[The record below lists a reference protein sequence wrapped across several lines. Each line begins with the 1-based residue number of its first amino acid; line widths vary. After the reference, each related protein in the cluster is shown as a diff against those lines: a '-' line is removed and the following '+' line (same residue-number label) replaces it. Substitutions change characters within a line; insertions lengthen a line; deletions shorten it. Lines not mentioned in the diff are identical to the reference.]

1 MTAAV
6 VTSFI
11 SIPDHPRS
19 MEEYA
24 RLAQP
29 LLTMPVHMLDMVIK
43 LEDCWLFEYL
53 EERFPGMKGFTHSV
67 ADNPAKNS
75 LMYHIVQAQKTELL
89 ATAAMLDRVSD
100 VFIWIDYGILGLSG
114 VTVDIIKAFVQRAT
128 NEQAIV
134 VPGCWDKP
142 YAYRDDYPC
151 WRFCGGV
158 MIVPRDYA
166 YQFHIAMR
174 DEYIRWLNVT
184 GNISWEVNTLARLE
198 KRDKLMPLWW
208 YKADHDSSIFTN
220 YKTGVLADGRCTGLV
235 GGDAVDH
242 GAVRETGHS

>member
-11 SIPDHPRS
+11 PIPDHPRS

-24 RLAQP
+24 RLAAP
-29 LLTMPVHMLDMVIK
+29 LLNMPIHMLDLVIK

-53 EERFPGMKGFTHSV
+53 EERFPDMKGFTHSV
-67 ADNPAKNS
+67 ADNSAKNS

-89 ATAAMLDRVSD
+89 ATATMIDRVSD
-100 VFIWIDYGILGLSG
+100 VFIWVDYGILGLPG
-114 VTVDIIKAFVQRAT
+114 VTVDIIREFVQRAA

-134 VPGCWDKP
+134 VPGCWDKGEFE
-142 YAYRDDYPC
+142 YRDDYPC

-174 DEYIRWLNVT
+174 NEYIRWLNVT

-198 KRDKLMPLWW
+198 KRDLAMPLWW

-220 YKTGVLADGRCTGLV
+220 YRATEFADDKPKTIVQQLEARL
-235 GGDAVDH
+235 
-242 GAVRETGHS
+242 